1 MGGRIFYQTGG
12 GPPCRLG
19 VLKPCGPGKALHLLA
34 GQFAHGQT
42 AKRLKYRRYPRLK
55 TDKPNDLID
64 EYGTRAVN
72 PTSAS
77 CSRARVL
84 ITEGELAS

>member
-1 MGGRIFYQTGG
+1 MKTNIAAELWYGLEDILPDWRRAAISS
-12 GPPCRLG
+12 G
-19 VLKPCGPGKALHLLA
+19 VLKPRGPGKALHLLA

-64 EYGTRAVN
+64 EYGI
-72 PTSAS
+72 P
-77 CSRARVL
+77 
-84 ITEGELAS
+84 GG

>member
-1 MGGRIFYQTGG
+1 MSSGGFETA
-12 GPPCRLG
+12 RLWQS
-19 VLKPCGPGKALHLLA
+19 AASLA

-64 EYGTRAVN
+64 EYGI
-72 PTSAS
+72 P
-77 CSRARVL
+77 
-84 ITEGELAS
+84 GG